1 MSVPEVVGL
10 ALYALQQLGIALGV
24 GGETVLLLSGASNPM
39 LAGAARRITRIAL
52 WLIILSGILITSAH
66 VIAGEGA
73 TVGEPAYLFK
83 WLLIILILGAG
94 FMARG
99 SVNTV
104 IVGGT
109 WFALFFLHTL
119 APVAPWLGLVIIY
132 AGWMALF
139 ALVFLLLH
147 SFSGVRE
154 APPAEAHSEE
164 YVPEVPLPAPETS
177 RQAGAPRPP
186 ASPKASQG
194 TAPPLSFEAL
204 AKKEPPPPPR
214 PSPAP
219 APAPLSMPAMSTQ
232 AHASFMA
239 VSEPPPPQAPF
250 RMPLPNFSWKSSP
263 PPPASPKASQGTAP
277 PLSFESLAKKEPPV
291 PRPGMTTMPSAP
303 PPNLPGVPVE
313 SGLAPIALQSI
324 PTATP
329 EQNAKPLSGIRVM
342 PRSPSDLNK

>member
-10 ALYALQQLGIALGV
+10 ALYALQQFGIALGV

-39 LAGAARRITRIAL
+39 LAGVARRITRIAL

-66 VIAGEGA
+66 IIAGEGA

-83 WLLIILILGAG
+83 WLLIFLILGAG
-94 FMARG
+94 FLSRG
-99 SVNTV
+99 TVSTV

-119 APVAPWLGLVIIY
+119 APVAPWLGLAIIY

-147 SFSGVRE
+147 SRSGVHD
-154 APPAEAHSEE
+154 APPAEEHAQE
-164 YVPEVPLPAPETS
+164 YVPQVAAP
-177 RQAGAPRPP
+177 QPPPAPRPAP
-186 ASPKASQG
+186 VLRAQPIRPPEPPPRPQA
-194 TAPPLSFEAL
+194 TFVPAPP
-204 AKKEPPPPPR
+204 PPPPPR
-214 PSPAP
+214 PAP
-219 APAPLSMPAMSTQ
+219 APEPVSMPAMSTQ

-239 VSEPPPPQAPF
+239 VSEPPAPQTPF

-263 PPPASPKASQGTAP
+263 PPAPAASPAP
-277 PLSFESLAKKEPPV
+277 PPPAAPETSRQAGV
-291 PRPGMTTMPSAP
+291 PRPGMVTMPPSP
-303 PPNLPGVPVE
+303 PLNLPGVPVE
-313 SGLAPIALQSI
+313 SALSPVALQSI